1 MSQYWDVQ
9 AGAVYTDPAFVAQNY
24 PEADY
29 GGGSGFVQVLTA
41 LGTGYLARR
50 LDIDLQERAIGTMP
64 QVSVNGTGPRVGV
77 GNALGG
83 GTDGGGSMGLLT
95 LALLGVGAYLLVK
108 G

>member
-29 GGGSGFVQVLTA
+29 GGGSGFAQVLTA

-50 LDIDLQERAIGTMP
+50 LDIDLQQRAIGTMP
-64 QVSVNGTGPRVGV
+64 QVSVNGTGPRIGV
-77 GNALGG
+77 GNTLTGG
-83 GTDGGGSMGLLT
+83 SADSGSMGLLT
-95 LALLGVGAYLLVK
+95 LVLLGVGAYLLAK